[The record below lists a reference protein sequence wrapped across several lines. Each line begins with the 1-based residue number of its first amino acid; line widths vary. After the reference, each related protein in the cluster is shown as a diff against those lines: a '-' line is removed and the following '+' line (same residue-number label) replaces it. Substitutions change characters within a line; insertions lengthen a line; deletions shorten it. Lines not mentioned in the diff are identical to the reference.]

1 MYSHTR
7 KVGSLGR
14 YGARVGRKIRHE
26 ARKIEDEANK
36 PKTCR
41 RCGKKRVK
49 RNAAGIWTCR
59 SCGLIFAGGAYT
71 PVAVK
76 RSVEQASAE
85 APAEG
90 NAVQVAEDA
99 LDSTGKA
106 GEKKTKKKYKKVSE
120 EA

>member
-26 ARKIEDEANK
+26 ARKIEDEAKK
-36 PKTCR
+36 PKICQ
-41 RCGKKRVK
+41 RCGKNRVK

-59 SCGLIFAGGAYT
+59 SCGLVFAGGAYT
-71 PVAVK
+71 PAAVK
-76 RSVEQASAE
+76 KEMVQATGEKEAEPKVHGKSPAKTEGAVEIE
-85 APAEG
+85 R
-90 NAVQVAEDA
+90 
-99 LDSTGKA
+99 K
-106 GEKKTKKKYKKVSE
+106 KKTKRSYSN